1 MLAADT
7 ACGVSAAA
15 VCAVVVDSPPTGDD
29 SVAACCDCD
38 GVSAAVSLETEPAG
52 CCFAASSALPVSIP
66 VFVPVAPGARVSVSP
81 CDDSFCLFAANT
93 RDGIALGSTA
103 GPLSVWEAPTLLV
116 SNATAGAVEPSGRC
130 TQPTS

>member
-7 ACGVSAAA
+7 AFGVSAAA
-15 VCAVVVDSPPTGDD
+15 GCAVVVDSPPAGDD
-29 SVAACCDCD
+29 SAAACCDCD
-38 GVSAAVSLETEPAG
+38 GVSAAVSLETEPAA
-52 CCFAASSALPVSIP
+52 CCLAASSALPVSVP
-66 VFVPVAPGARVSVSP
+66 VFVPPAVGARVSVSP

-103 GPLSVWEAPTLLV
+103 PLSVWEAPTLLV